1 MTDRPVVIN
10 LALAIV
16 CLISTVASAVDSAV
30 VSAPNF
36 DYDRSAPLDV
46 QESVPQSRT
55 GAVVRNLTYL
65 ELSGRR
71 NGATLVSPAKGA
83 TAPCPAVL
91 FVHWYGSPPPHSD
104 RTQFLDEALEL
115 AQFGVT
121 SLLID
126 TPWSNPKWFAKRNP
140 AEDLPFSVAQIKELR
155 RALDVLTARDGVD
168 PRRVAFV
175 GHDFGAMYG
184 AVLASCDRRVAAYVL
199 MAGTKSFSDWFLLG
213 SKLEGDARA
222 AVVRELAVLDP
233 SRHAGAIAPAPV
245 LFQFA
250 RKDEYVPEA
259 DAEAFFAGARDPKER
274 RWYDCDHALN
284 AEAAADRVAWLK
296 TKLGL

>member
-1 MTDRPVVIN
+1 V
-10 LALAIV
+10 
-16 CLISTVASAVDSAV
+16 
-30 VSAPNF
+30 
-36 DYDRSAPLDV
+36 
-46 QESVPQSRT
+46 
-55 GAVVRNLTYL
+55 
-65 ELSGRR
+65 
-71 NGATLVSPAKGA
+71 TLVSPRIAA
-83 TAPCPAVL
+83 TEPRPAVL
-91 FVHWYGSPPPHSD
+91 FVHWYGSPPPQSD
-104 RTQFLDEALEL
+104 RRQFLEEALDL

-126 TPWSNPKWFAKRNP
+126 TPWSDPKWFATRNP
-140 AEDLPFSVAQIKELR
+140 AEDMPFSVAQIKELR

-184 AVLASCDRRVAAYVL
+184 AVLASCDRRIAAYVL

-233 SRHAGAIAPAPV
+233 SRHAGAIAPSPV

-259 DAEAFFAGARDPKER
+259 GAEAFFAGARDPKER

-284 AEAAADRVAWLK
+284 GEAAADRMVWLK